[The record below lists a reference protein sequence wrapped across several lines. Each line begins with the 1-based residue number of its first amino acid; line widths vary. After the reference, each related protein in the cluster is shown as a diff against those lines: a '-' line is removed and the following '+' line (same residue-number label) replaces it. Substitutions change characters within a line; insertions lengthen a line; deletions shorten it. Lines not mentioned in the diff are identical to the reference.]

1 MFYALSHAGNLTPFL
16 DIMVKFVRDVVNLFD
31 SYSFD
36 LNFGITKITV
46 SLWGILSGA
55 IIVSMVVSFL
65 WRGAKG

>member
-1 MFYALSHAGNLTPFL
+1 MFYSLSHAGNLTPFL

-31 SYSFD
+31 RYSFD
-36 LNFGITKITV
+36 LDFGITKITV